1 MDKFE
6 YTIEYMD
13 SEILTKFIPK
23 DYKETGDLIKTLGIG
38 LYKK

>member
-1 MDKFE
+1 MDKFD

-13 SEILTKFIPK
+13 SEALTKFIPK
-23 DYKETGDLIKTLGIG
+23 DYKETGDLIRRLGIG